1 MKLKVMV
8 LSLVAA
14 GIVASGIAWYSA
26 GEHPLFS
33 AASATLMQTQSAA
46 AAPSNAVATLPDFS
60 GLVAKYG
67 PAVVNISVTETERT
81 AGLGPHQHG
90 LDKNDPF
97 YWFFRQFPM
106 PVPHD
111 YAMHGIG
118 SGFIVRPDGVILTNA
133 HVVDNASDVTVKLI
147 DRREFTAKV
156 LGIDKPSDIAVLK
169 IDATDLP
176 TVKLGKAADVK
187 VGEWVVALGSP
198 FGFENSA
205 TAGIVSA
212 KLRSLPQETY
222 IPFIQTDVAV
232 NPGNSGGPL
241 FDTRG
246 EVIGINAQIYS
257 QSGGYQGLSF
267 AIPIDVAT
275 QVESQLLETGHVTR
289 SHLGVTVQQVDQKLA
304 NAFRLSQPKG
314 ALVSSVEKNGPAAKA
329 GVEPGDIIVKFN
341 DKDVAS
347 STDLPLL
354 VASAKPGTE
363 ATLGVLRGGTRTRL
377 VATLDKLESSK
388 VASAESAGSEDS
400 RLGLAVRPLT
410 PQERNNLDVAGGV
423 VVEGSSGPAAMA
435 GIEPGD
441 VILGVNGTRVKDP
454 AQLDSLLAKAG
465 KSVALQV
472 QRDNE
477 KLFVGIEL
485 G

>member
-8 LSLVAA
+8 LSLV
-14 GIVASGIAWYSA
+14 GIGILASGVSWYSA
-26 GEHPLFS
+26 GEHPLFR
-33 AASATLMQTQSAA
+33 AAGATSMQTQAVAA
-46 AAPSNAVATLPDFS
+46 VPSNAVASLPDFS
-60 GLVAKYG
+60 GLVARYG
-67 PAVVNISVTETERT
+67 PAVVNISVTEAERT
-81 AGLGPHQHG
+81 AGMAPHAHG

-97 YWFFRQFPM
+97 YWFFHQFPM
-106 PVPHD
+106 PMPHD

-133 HVVDNASDVTVKLI
+133 HVVDNASDVTVKLT
-147 DRREFTAKV
+147 DRREFAAKV

-275 QVESQLLETGHVTR
+275 QVESQLLATGHVTR

-304 NAFRLSQPKG
+304 NAFKLSQPTG

-347 STDLPLL
+347 SSVLPLL
-354 VASAKPGTE
+354 VASAKPGTD
-363 ATLGVLRGGTRTRL
+363 ATLDVLRGGLARVSSSSWRSWNRPRSRPRTRR
-377 VATLDKLESSK
+377 VPRT
-388 VASAESAGSEDS
+388 VASVWPYA
-400 RLGLAVRPLT
+400 R
-410 PQERNNLDVAGGV
+410 
-423 VVEGSSGPAAMA
+423 
-435 GIEPGD
+435 
-441 VILGVNGTRVKDP
+441 
-454 AQLDSLLAKAG
+454 
-465 KSVALQV
+465 
-472 QRDNE
+472 
-477 KLFVGIEL
+477 
-485 G
+485 